1 MRVAAI
7 DCGTNSVRLLVADI
21 DAETGRLYDLHREMR
36 IVRLGE
42 GVDRTGVLS
51 EPALARTRLAF
62 TDYAAVIR
70 GLDARQVRLV
80 ATSATRD
87 ASNRDVFAAMVRE
100 TLGIEPEVVTGT
112 EEARL
117 SFTGASGALY
127 GFEGPV
133 LVADIG
139 GGSTEIVL
147 GGGRYQRLR
156 THSMDIGSVRMTE
169 RHLHDDPPT
178 PDQVE
183 AAVADIRAHLQDA
196 EQDVPL
202 DTGAVLVGVAGTV
215 TTLAAIGLGLSAYDS
230 SAIHGSRL
238 SATKV
243 HEITRR
249 LLSLDH
255 AGRSAVP
262 VIHPGRVDVITAGA
276 LILQTLVEA
285 AHVHE
290 VVVSEHDILDGIA
303 LSMRPAPKNA
313 APIDEPAA
321 EPVDEPAAAPADEPS
336 A

>member
-7 DCGTNSVRLLVADI
+7 DCGTNSVRLLVCDV
-21 DAETGRLYDLHREMR
+21 DSETGRLYDLHREMR

-51 EPALARTRLAF
+51 EAALSRTKLAL

-70 GLDARQVRLV
+70 GLDAQHVRLV

-87 ASNRDVFAAMVRE
+87 AANRDVFTVMVRE
-100 TLGIEPEVVTGT
+100 TLGIEPEVVSGT

-117 SFTGASGALY
+117 SFTGAAGALY

-133 LVADIG
+133 LVVDIG

-156 THSMDIGSVRMTE
+156 AHSMDVGSVRMTE

-178 PDQVE
+178 PEQVD
-183 AAVADIRAHLQDA
+183 AAVADIRLGLAA
-196 EQDVPL
+196 AAQDVPM
-202 DTGAVLVGVAGTV
+202 DTGAVVVGVAGTV
-215 TTLAAIGLGLSAYDS
+215 TTLAAIGLGLTTYDS

-238 SATKV
+238 SVRQV
-243 HEITRR
+243 HELTER
-249 LLSLDH
+249 LLALDH
-255 AGRSAVP
+255 DARAAIP

-276 LILQTLVEA
+276 LILRTVVDETHA
-285 AHVHE
+285 RE

-303 LSMRPAPKNA
+303 LSMRPSRNSGA
-313 APIDEPAA
+313 ASDPEP
-321 EPVDEPAAAPADEPS
+321 DAD
-336 A
+336 